1 MRACRIHRRRDGSP
15 VIQLCEGSPSPL
27 PLSHS
32 GEGIPRSIRHR
43 MTHPSD
49 DLGPIVSSG
58 HLASGAMP
66 ALSEFEF
73 ALTMTVHAFQRWML
87 RCMTAAGIPE
97 LTPMD
102 VLVLHNVNH
111 RGKAKRLADICLVLN
126 IEDTHLVNYSL
137 KKLERLK
144 LLKSG
149 RKGKEKTVAITPA
162 GEDACR
168 RYAQIRE
175 QLLVKSVLATGIA
188 PARLSEIAA
197 AMRSLSGQYDQAAR
211 AAASL

>member
-1 MRACRIHRRRDGSP
+1 MQDPDANSP
-15 VIQLCEGSPSPL
+15 DAKLMASL
-27 PLSHS
+27 
-32 GEGIPRSIRHR
+32 
-43 MTHPSD
+43 
-49 DLGPIVSSG
+49 LGPIVSSG

-73 ALTMTVHAFQRWML
+73 ALSMTVHAFHRWML
-87 RCMTAAGIPE
+87 RAMTAAGLPD

-111 RGKAKRLADICLVLN
+111 RGKPKRLADICLILN
-126 IEDTHLVNYSL
+126 IEDTHVVNYAL
-137 KKLERLK
+137 KKLERLGLIK
-144 LLKSG
+144 GG
-149 RKGKEKTVAITPA
+149 RKGKEKTVAATPA
-162 GEDACR
+162 GEEACR
-168 RYAQIRE
+168 RYAKVRE
-175 QLLVKSVLATGIA
+175 QLLVKSVLATGVD

>member
-1 MRACRIHRRRDGSP
+1 MPGPETSP
-15 VIQLCEGSPSPL
+15 DAKLNETL
-27 PLSHS
+27 
-32 GEGIPRSIRHR
+32 
-43 MTHPSD
+43 
-49 DLGPIVSSG
+49 LGPIVSSG

-73 ALTMTVHAFQRWML
+73 ALNMTVHAFQRWML
-87 RCMTAAGIPE
+87 RCMTAAGVPD

-126 IEDTHLVNYSL
+126 IEDTHIVNYSL

-144 LLKSG
+144 LIRSG
-149 RKGKEKTVAITPA
+149 RKGKEKTVAVTPA

-168 RYAQIRE
+168 RYAQVRE
-175 QLLVKSVLATGIA
+175 QLLVKSVLATSIDA
-188 PARLSEIAA
+188 ARLSEIAA
-197 AMRSLSGQYDQAAR
+197 TIRSLSGQYDQAAR

>member
-1 MRACRIHRRRDGSP
+1 MQS
-15 VIQLCEGSPSPL
+15 
-27 PLSHS
+27 
-32 GEGIPRSIRHR
+32 
-43 MTHPSD
+43 PSD

-73 ALTMTVHAFQRWML
+73 ALTMSVHAFQRWML
-87 RCMTAAGIPE
+87 RCMTAAGVPD

-111 RGKAKRLADICLVLN
+111 RGKPKRLADICLVLN

-162 GEDACR
+162 GEDACK

-175 QLLVKSVLATGIA
+175 QLLVKSVLATGVD

>member
-1 MRACRIHRRRDGSP
+1 MMQP
-15 VIQLCEGSPSPL
+15 P
-27 PLSHS
+27 
-32 GEGIPRSIRHR
+32 
-43 MTHPSD
+43 D

-58 HLASGAMP
+58 HLAAGAMP

-73 ALTMTVHAFQRWML
+73 ALSMTVHAFQRWIL
-87 RCMTAAGIPE
+87 RGMTAAGLPD
-97 LTPMD
+97 LTPLD

-149 RKGKEKTVAITPA
+149 RKGKEKTVAVTPA
-162 GEDACR
+162 GEEACR

-175 QLLVKSVLATGIA
+175 QLLVKSVLATGID
-188 PARLSEIAA
+188 PTRLSEIAA

>member
-1 MRACRIHRRRDGSP
+1 MSAAAP
-15 VIQLCEGSPSPL
+15 N
-27 PLSHS
+27 
-32 GEGIPRSIRHR
+32 
-43 MTHPSD
+43 

-73 ALTMTVHAFQRWML
+73 ALTMTVNAFQRWML
-87 RCMTAAGIPE
+87 RCMTAAGVPD

-126 IEDTHLVNYSL
+126 IEDTHLVNYAL

-149 RKGKEKTVAITPA
+149 RKGKEKTVTVTPA
-162 GEDACR
+162 GEEACR

-175 QLLVKSVLATGIA
+175 QLLVKSVLATGA
-188 PARLSEIAA
+188 DPARLSEIAA

>member
-1 MRACRIHRRRDGSP
+1 
-15 VIQLCEGSPSPL
+15 
-27 PLSHS
+27 
-32 GEGIPRSIRHR
+32 
-43 MTHPSD
+43 MTSASAMADLKPFPD

-58 HLASGAMP
+58 HLAAGAMP

-73 ALTMTVHAFQRWML
+73 ALSMTAHAFQRWIVRGMA
-87 RCMTAAGIPE
+87 AAGLPD
-97 LTPMD
+97 LSPLD
-102 VLVLHNVNH
+102 VIVLHNVNH

-137 KKLERLK
+137 KKLEK
-144 LLKSG
+144 LGLMKSG
-149 RKGKEKTVAITPA
+149 RKGKEKTVAITSA

-168 RYAQIRE
+168 RYAQVRE
-175 QLLVKSVLATGIA
+175 QILVKSVLASGA
-188 PARLSEIAA
+188 DAGRLSDIAA

>member
-1 MRACRIHRRRDGSP
+1 MPGP
-15 VIQLCEGSPSPL
+15 EF
-27 PLSHS
+27 
-32 GEGIPRSIRHR
+32 
-43 MTHPSD
+43 TSD
-49 DLGPIVSSG
+49 AKLTESLLGPIVSSG

-73 ALTMTVHAFQRWML
+73 ALTMSVHAFHRWML
-87 RCMTAAGIPE
+87 RCMAAAGVAD

-126 IEDTHLVNYSL
+126 IEDTHIVNYAL

-144 LLKSG
+144 LIKSG
-149 RKGKEKTVAITPA
+149 RKGKEKTVSITPL

-168 RYAQIRE
+168 RYAQVRE
-175 QLLVKSVLATGIA
+175 QLLVRSVLETGID
-188 PARLSEIAA
+188 PKRLSEIAA
-197 AMRSLSGQYDQAAR
+197 TIRSLSGQYDQAAR

>member
-1 MRACRIHRRRDGSP
+1 MSTSSP
-15 VIQLCEGSPSPL
+15 
-27 PLSHS
+27 
-32 GEGIPRSIRHR
+32 IP
-43 MTHPSD
+43 D

-73 ALTMTVHAFQRWML
+73 AMNMTAHAFQRWIVRAMA
-87 RCMTAAGIPE
+87 AAGLADLSP
-97 LTPMD
+97 LD

-111 RGKAKRLADICLVLN
+111 RAKPKRLADICLVLN

-137 KKLERLK
+137 KKLERLR
-144 LLKSG
+144 LLKGG
-149 RKGKEKTVAITPA
+149 RKGKEKTVQVTQA
-162 GEDACR
+162 GEDACK

-175 QLLVKSVLATGIA
+175 QLLVKSVLGTGLD

-197 AMRSLSGQYDQAAR
+197 AMRSLSGHYDQAAR

>member
-1 MRACRIHRRRDGSP
+1 MPASP
-15 VIQLCEGSPSPL
+15 PP
-27 PLSHS
+27 P
-32 GEGIPRSIRHR
+32 
-43 MTHPSD
+43 D

-58 HLASGAMP
+58 HLASGALP

-73 ALTMTVHAFQRWML
+73 ALSMSVHAFQRWMI
-87 RCMTAAGIPE
+87 RCMAAAGIADLSP
-97 LTPMD
+97 LD

-144 LLKSG
+144 LLKGG
-149 RKGKEKTVAITPA
+149 RKGKEKTVEVTQA
-162 GEDACR
+162 GEEACR

-175 QLLVKSVLATGIA
+175 QLLVKSIRATGA
-188 PARLSEIAA
+188 DPARLSEIAA

>member
-1 MRACRIHRRRDGSP
+1 MPDP
-15 VIQLCEGSPSPL
+15 TPP
-27 PLSHS
+27 P
-32 GEGIPRSIRHR
+32 
-43 MTHPSD
+43 D

-73 ALTMTVHAFQRWML
+73 ALSMTVHAFQRWMV
-87 RCMTAAGIPE
+87 RCMAAAGIAD
-97 LTPMD
+97 LSALD

-144 LLKSG
+144 LIEGG
-149 RKGKEKTVAITPA
+149 RKGKEKTIRVTPA
-162 GEDACR
+162 GEEACR
-168 RYAQIRE
+168 RYALIRE
-175 QLLVKSVLATGIA
+175 QLLVRSVRASGA
-188 PARLSEIAA
+188 DPARLSEIAA
-197 AMRSLSGQYDQAAR
+197 MMRSLSGQYDQAAR

>member
-1 MRACRIHRRRDGSP
+1 
-15 VIQLCEGSPSPL
+15 
-27 PLSHS
+27 
-32 GEGIPRSIRHR
+32 
-43 MTHPSD
+43 
-49 DLGPIVSSG
+49 
-58 HLASGAMP
+58 
-66 ALSEFEF
+66 
-73 ALTMTVHAFQRWML
+73 
-87 RCMTAAGIPE
+87 MTAAGIPE

-149 RKGKEKTVAITPA
+149 RKGKEKTVAITAA
-162 GEDACR
+162 GEEACK

-175 QLLVKSVLATGIA
+175 QLLVKSVLATGLD

>member
-1 MRACRIHRRRDGSP
+1 MQS
-15 VIQLCEGSPSPL
+15 
-27 PLSHS
+27 
-32 GEGIPRSIRHR
+32 
-43 MTHPSD
+43 SD

-73 ALTMTVHAFQRWML
+73 ALTMSVHAFQRWML
-87 RCMTAAGIPE
+87 RCMTAAGVPE

-111 RGKAKRLADICLVLN
+111 RGKPKRLADICLVLN

-149 RKGKEKTVAITPA
+149 RKGKEKTVAITPV
-162 GEDACR
+162 GEDACK

-175 QLLVKSVLATGIA
+175 QLLVKSVLATGVD

>member
-1 MRACRIHRRRDGSP
+1 MQP
-15 VIQLCEGSPSPL
+15 P
-27 PLSHS
+27 
-32 GEGIPRSIRHR
+32 
-43 MTHPSD
+43 D

-73 ALTMTVHAFQRWML
+73 ALTMTVNAFHRWML
-87 RCMTAAGIPE
+87 RGMTAAGVPE

-149 RKGKEKTVAITPA
+149 RKGKEKTVAITPP
-162 GEDACR
+162 GEEACR

-175 QLLVKSVLATGIA
+175 QLLVKSVLATGID

>member
-1 MRACRIHRRRDGSP
+1 MTSP
-15 VIQLCEGSPSPL
+15 TP
-27 PLSHS
+27 
-32 GEGIPRSIRHR
+32 
-43 MTHPSD
+43 D

-58 HLASGAMP
+58 HLASGALP

-73 ALTMTVHAFQRWML
+73 ALSMTVHAFQRWMV
-87 RCMTAAGIPE
+87 RCVAAAGLADLSP
-97 LTPMD
+97 LD

-111 RGKAKRLADICLVLN
+111 RGKAKRLSDICLVLN

-144 LLKSG
+144 LIERG
-149 RKGKEKTVAITPA
+149 RKGKEKTMKVTPA
-162 GEDACR
+162 GEEACR
-168 RYAQIRE
+168 RYALIRE
-175 QLLVKSVLATGIA
+175 QLLVKSVRSGGPD

-197 AMRSLSGQYDQAAR
+197 TMRSLSGQYDQAAR